1 MKKIPIQPVIYFIWT
16 SSMTTIFYNAYK
28 ENLKKSEFNKNY
40 KNINFNPFSPY
51 K

>member
-1 MKKIPIQPVIYFIWT
+1 MKKIPVHSVIYLIWT

-28 ENLKKSEFNKNY
+28 ENLKKSEFNKN
-40 KNINFNPFSPY
+40 INYNPN